1 MKKLLIIIS
10 IIFVASCGEKN
21 YVESS
26 PKIPISCKN
35 PKAIE
40 FYNKAELKKS
50 RGDIIG
56 SISDYKAA
64 LRIDPSFFM
73 AALHIPITDN
83 YLKSNYLKVATSN
96 IENSPSERL
105 LFKSTNQIVM
115 KKKES
120 LQNN

>member
-1 MKKLLIIIS
+1 MKKILIIIS

-56 SISDYKAA
+56 SISDYKAC
-64 LRIDPSFFM
+64 LENRSLFLWLPYIS
-73 AALHIPITDN
+73 LLQIT
-83 YLKSNYLKVATSN
+83 
-96 IENSPSERL
+96 I
-105 LFKSTNQIVM
+105 
-115 KKKES
+115 
-120 LQNN
+120 

>member
-10 IIFVASCGEKN
+10 IIIVASCGENN

-35 PKAIE
+35 PKAID

-73 AALHIPITDN
+73 AALHIPITDITPGVEH
-83 YLKSNYLKVATSN
+83 SPPIIFSS
-96 IENSPSERL
+96 ENAD
-105 LFKSTNQIVM
+105 
-115 KKKES
+115 
-120 LQNN
+120 